1 MMIDLRGLIVS
12 AFERGER
19 QVDIVR
25 RFKDDGV
32 SRQFVSYTIKRWRET
47 RSIADRPR
55 SGRPRTARI
64 RNAVRKIGMRIRR
77 NRRRSQRKLAAAL
90 GTSRSTIRRILEFD
104 LGCKPYKRRKVHGLS
119 AAQKKQRRI
128 RCNRLLRRFASHR
141 VNSIVFS
148 DEKIFT
154 VEETLNK
161 QNDRVYAVAFGDI
174 PEEMRTVQ
182 RFQSRSSFMVWG
194 AVSGEGKF
202 PLVIIDKGVKVNQ
215 TYYQR
220 AILDRVVKP
229 AGQRIFGNRQW
240 TFQQDSAPAHS
251 AKINQAFC
259 AANFPDFIQSSDWPS
274 SSPDLNVMD
283 YAIWGI
289 LEARVN
295 ATAHRSLD
303 SLKRAVK
310 REWNK
315 LSMHQ
320 IRAAVGS
327 WRRRLKACVDAN
339 GGRFERNLAC
349 L

>member
-1 MMIDLRGLIVS
+1 MLKNLRGLIVS

-77 NRRRSQRKLAAAL
+77 NRRRSHRKLAAAL

-104 LGCKPYKRRKVHGLS
+104 LGLKAYKRRKVHGLS
-119 AAQKKQRRI
+119 IAQKKQRRI
-128 RCNRLLRRFASHR
+128 RCNRLLRRCASYR
-141 VNSIVFS
+141 MNSIVFS
-148 DEKIFT
+148 DEKLFT
-154 VEETLNK
+154 VEEKLNK
-161 QNDRVYAVAFGDI
+161 QNDRIYAVAFEAI
-174 PEEMRTVQ
+174 PEKFRTVQ
-182 RFQSRSSFMVWG
+182 RFQSRSSIMVWG
-194 AVSGEGKF
+194 AVSGQGKF

-220 AILDRVVKP
+220 AILERVVKP
-229 AGQRIFGNRQW
+229 TAQKMFKNGQW

-251 AKINQAFC
+251 AKNTQAFC
-259 AANFPDFIQSSDWPS
+259 TTHFPDFIKSSDWPS

-295 ATAHRSLD
+295 ATNHRSLD
-303 SLKRAVK
+303 SLKRALQ
-310 REWNK
+310 REWKK
-315 LSMHQ
+315 LSMNQ
-320 IRAAVGS
+320 IRTAVGS

-339 GGRFERNLAC
+339 GGRFE
-349 L
+349 

>member
-1 MMIDLRGLIVS
+1 MIDLRGLIVS

-19 QVDIVR
+19 QVDIFR

-32 SRQFVSYTIKRWRET
+32 SRQFISYTIKRWREIG
-47 RSIADRPR
+47 SIADRSR

-64 RNAVRKIGMRIRR
+64 PNAVRKVRDRIRR
-77 NRRRSQRKLAAAL
+77 NRRRSQRKLATAL
-90 GTSRSTIRRILEFD
+90 GTSRSTIRRILGSD

-128 RCNRLLRRFASHR
+128 RCNRLLRRCASYR

-154 VEETLNK
+154 VEEKLNN
-161 QNDRVYAVAFGDI
+161 QNDRICAVAFEDI
-174 PEEMRTVQ
+174 PEEIWTVQ
-182 RFQSRSSFMVWG
+182 RFQSRSSIMVWG

-202 PLVIIDKGVKVNQ
+202 PLVIIDPGVKVNQ
-215 TYYQR
+215 IYYQR
-220 AILDRVVKP
+220 AILERVVKP

-240 TFQQDSAPAHS
+240 SFQQDSAPAHS
-251 AKINQAFC
+251 AKNTQAFC
-259 AANFPDFIQSSDWPS
+259 AANFPDFIKSSDWPS

-295 ATAHRSLD
+295 ATKHRTLD
-303 SLKRAVK
+303 ALKRAVK
-310 REWNK
+310 REWDK
-315 LSMHQ
+315 LSMHL
-320 IRAAVGS
+320 IRTAVS
-327 WRRRLKACVDAN
+327 FWRRRLQACVDAN
-339 GGRFERNLAC
+339 GGRFERNLAR